1 MKYTPIME
9 KIDLPA
15 RAELL
20 QWDPKALVASEEK
33 AFHKRVVEVYLRAE
47 DEGSQVIL
55 LSGPTSSGKTTAS
68 RILSEGLGRGGHKAC
83 RISLDDFYKDR
94 RYTPTWED
102 GQKNFE
108 TIDGLDLD
116 TLGECMEDLL
126 TKGHTKMPIFDF
138 TTGSRSTFTRD
149 LTFDEDTYL
158 IFEGL
163 HALNPRIAPLVEKFR
178 ILRLY
183 ISVHSD
189 YTDGTGKV
197 LLAGRELRLLRRLLR
212 DRVRRN
218 TEAEETLRLWDY
230 VLRGENLYMQ
240 PYRPLADIHI
250 NSAHGY
256 EPFLYARQG
265 AEMLR
270 SIPAGDPHRELAQR
284 LIAALEGL
292 PELDWDLIPKMSLIQ
307 EFINRK

>member
-1 MKYTPIME
+1 MKYVPIME

-20 QWDPKALVASEEK
+20 QWDPKALITSEEK
-33 AFHKRVVEVYLRAE
+33 TFHKRVVEVYLRAE
-47 DEGSQVIL
+47 AEDSQVIL

-68 RILSEGLGRGGHKAC
+68 RILAEGMGRNGHKAC

-94 RYTPTWED
+94 KYTPLWED

-116 TLGECMEDLL
+116 TLGQCMEDLL

-149 LTFDEDTYL
+149 LTFDEDTCL

-189 YTDGTGKV
+189 YVDHSGKV

-240 PYRPLADIHI
+240 PYRPLADLHI

-270 SIPAGDPHRELAQR
+270 SIPKDDPHQELAQQ

>member
-1 MKYTPIME
+1 MKYNPIME
-9 KIDLPA
+9 KLDLPA
-15 RAELL
+15 KEELL
-20 QWDPKALVASEEK
+20 HWDPKALILSEEK
-33 AFHKRVVEVYLRAE
+33 AFRQRVIEVFWRAE
-47 DEGSQVIL
+47 AEESQVIL

-68 RILSEGLGRGGHKAC
+68 RILAEGLTRGGNRAV

-94 RYTPTWED
+94 SQAPLWED

-116 TLGECMEDLL
+116 TLGQCMEDLL

-149 LTFDEDTYL
+149 LTFDEDTCL

-189 YTDGTGKV
+189 YVDHSGKV

-240 PYRPLADIHI
+240 PYRPLADLHI

-265 AEMLR
+265 VEMLR
-270 SIPAGDPHRELAQR
+270 SIPKDDPHQELAQQ

>member
-1 MKYTPIME
+1 
-9 KIDLPA
+9 
-15 RAELL
+15 
-20 QWDPKALVASEEK
+20 
-33 AFHKRVVEVYLRAE
+33 
-47 DEGSQVIL
+47 
-55 LSGPTSSGKTTAS
+55 
-68 RILSEGLGRGGHKAC
+68 
-83 RISLDDFYKDR
+83 
-94 RYTPTWED
+94 
-102 GQKNFE
+102 
-108 TIDGLDLD
+108 
-116 TLGECMEDLL
+116 
-126 TKGHTKMPIFDF
+126 MPIFDF

-149 LTFDEDTYL
+149 LTFDEDTCL

-189 YTDGTGKV
+189 YVDHSGKV

-240 PYRPLADIHI
+240 PYRPLADLHI

-270 SIPAGDPHRELAQR
+270 SIPKDDPHQELAQQ